1 MKLLLMYFCIMFYSV
16 SLYADDIR
24 TLKVAIY
31 LDPPYVDYKNNQYI
45 GEDIDLLIYLAKKS
59 NMQIEYIR
67 CPIARCLYLV
77 KEGVADMVMQLKK
90 TPERIK
96 DYLFL
101 QPATFIQEFPLNF
114 YINKGLLNTIQ
125 NYQDLT
131 GLKIGVIRG
140 MSYFDRFDKDTELLK
155 VKVNNREQLVGM
167 LKKGRIDTFL
177 DRDDAMLPILN
188 RLNSQG
194 EINKAKFKFTKY
206 VKSYLVISKKT
217 DISTYSNKLSHHLK
231 DIVKIKQN
239 TANKK

>member
-1 MKLLLMYFCIMFYSV
+1 MKYWLIYFSIMFFPLNSH
-16 SLYADDIR
+16 ADNSRI
-24 TLKVAIY
+24 LKVAVY
-31 LDPPYVDYKNNQYI
+31 LDPPYVDYKNNQFI
-45 GEDIDLLIYLAKKS
+45 GEDIDLLISLAKKS

-90 TPERIK
+90 TPERIN
-96 DYLFL
+96 DFIYL

-114 YINKGLLNTIQ
+114 YINKDSPNTIQ

-155 VKVNNREQLVGM
+155 VKVNNREQLIGM

-188 RLNSQG
+188 RINSQE
-194 EINKAKFKFTKY
+194 EINKAQFKFTNY
-206 VKSYLVISKKT
+206 VKSYLVISKKSE
-217 DISTYSNKLSHHLK
+217 ISPYANQLSRHLK
-231 DIVKIKQN
+231 EIVINQQN
-239 TANKK
+239 TVNKK